1 MYEADAVQIDDL
13 FIRYFYVESEEIE
26 DDDSIVLHIETEADF
41 INYEFFFTK
50 RQLETAVKYENMDGW
65 KVDGETN
72 GGAESFFHIIPYK
85 VSEIKA

>member
-50 RQLETAVKYENMDGW
+50 RQLETAVKYEYMDGW
-65 KVDGETN
+65 KVDGEL
-72 GGAESFFHIIPYK
+72 AHESFFNIIPYK
-85 VSEIKA
+85 LSEIKA